1 MTTRSERTQ
10 KTAASVETP
19 QRRLTLGLFLDNLT
33 GKYQNTLLQGLDD
46 LARECDFNL
55 LCFVGGG
62 VWPSGQPA
70 NPNNV
75 LYELL
80 DKESLDGLVIP
91 AGSVGT
97 AVDPHDMQIFCER
110 FRPLPQASIAMALEG
125 IPSVLLDNYSAMRAS
140 VQHLVA
146 GHGYRRLA
154 FFHKQ
159 EGHPE
164 NDARYQA
171 YVDVLTEHG
180 IPVDPQLIVPG
191 AYYNTPEAGV
201 RLLFDER
208 QLRPRLDVEA
218 LVVIDDGTALMV
230 LNALQARGIRVP
242 DDVALVGFDDIEDSR
257 YVTPPLTTVRQP
269 LQMQAR
275 RAAELVLAQLR
286 GEAVDPQVLLPAELV
301 VRRSCG
307 CLEATILQARVEASG
322 YTPADA
328 VLPFEAALLTRR
340 EAILTDIARDVSG
353 RGDGDP
359 IYQQIVR
366 QAGWLIDA
374 FVTALK
380 AGEAGS
386 PSEIFLWVLDE
397 ILRQAMQEQRD
408 VMAWQ
413 DGISTLRRYA
423 LSCAGVGTL
432 CLQIE
437 NLLQQARVMV
447 GAAAQQAQA
456 FQRLQAGRRD
466 QTLREIGQNLITA
479 THIEALLDV
488 LSYELPRLEIPAA
501 YISLYVNRQAPEA
514 GSRLLF
520 AYDRLREFEDR
531 SGQRFSSYRLA
542 PESLFPPDR
551 RYSMIVFPLNVP
563 GMQLGRVVFELGP
576 LDGTIYTSLVGQIS
590 NALQGVFLTQQI
602 ANRAVQLQ
610 TAAEV
615 ARVASG
621 VLDPDAL
628 IQQVVTLVRERFNLY
643 YVGLFLVEPDPEN
656 PEVKWAVLR
665 AGTGE
670 AGAQMVAQGHRLL
683 VGGTSMIGWCIANRQ
698 ARIALDV
705 DREVVRQP
713 HPLLPD
719 TRSELALPLISRGEI
734 IGALTIQSAEEAA
747 FSQEDIT
754 VLQAMADQLANAI
767 QNARLY
773 EALELEQYLM
783 RTMMDNIPD
792 HIYFK
797 DRDSRFIRVSRSQSN
812 RFGLRDPAEAIGKTD
827 FDFFTEDHARPAFED
842 EQRIIRTGEPIIEL
856 EERETWADRPDTWVS
871 TTKMPMRDRDGNI
884 IGTFG
889 ISRDITARK
898 MVELQLAA
906 ERNLLRTLIDSL
918 PDFVYIKDRQSRFL
932 INNIAHLRVMG
943 AQTQEEV
950 VGKTDFDVFP
960 YEMAIL
966 YYTDEQR
973 LMETGE
979 PLIEHEEPSVNQS
992 TGKEIWV
999 STTKIPLRDAEG
1011 QVIGLVGI
1019 TRDITE
1025 RRRTENLLRRRNLQL
1040 QTVAEVART
1049 AGGVLD
1055 LETLMQQTVE
1065 LLRAQLDLYYVGLF
1079 LVDVAT
1085 PPAEFAGGG
1094 RRRWA
1099 VLRAGTG
1106 EAGAQMLAR
1115 GHRLEVGGTSMIG
1128 QCVATGKARIA
1139 LDVGTEAVRF
1149 DNPLLPNT
1157 RSELALPLISR
1168 GEIIGALTIQST
1180 EPAAFSEEDIAVL
1193 QALADQLANA
1203 IANIRLFEQSQRALH
1218 DLEMI
1223 QRRYLHE
1230 AWSAYRE
1237 VAPVADYEVARP
1249 GVPSLP
1255 SDAILPEV
1263 RAVAAEQRPVALT
1276 RADMQGKAYA
1286 ALVAPIT
1293 QRNEIIG
1300 ALGIHDEDG
1309 GREWTE
1315 DEIALVET
1323 IAERMGIVAETL
1335 RLLEETQRTAGRER
1349 LTRQITDQI
1358 RSALSVDEAIQRA
1371 LKQLGDALNAEML
1384 ARLKTDEFS
1393 V

>member
-1 MTTRSERTQ
+1 
-10 KTAASVETP
+10 
-19 QRRLTLGLFLDNLT
+19 LTLGLFLDNLT
-33 GKYQNTLLQGLDD
+33 GKYQNMLLQGMDD
-46 LARECDFNL
+46 LARERDFNL

-62 VWPSGQPA
+62 VWPTGQPA

-80 DKESLDGLVIP
+80 DKESLDGLVIA

-97 AVDPHDMQIFCER
+97 AVGLDDMQAFCER
-110 FRPLPQASIAMALEG
+110 FCPLPQASIAMSLEKV
-125 IPSVLLDNYSAMRAS
+125 PSVLLDNYTAMRAV
-140 VQHLVA
+140 VQHLVEE
-146 GHGYRRLA
+146 HGYRRLA

-164 NDARYQA
+164 NDARYRA
-171 YVDVLTEHG
+171 YVDVLAEHD
-180 IPVDPQLIVPG
+180 IAVDPNLIIPG

-208 QLRPRLDVEA
+208 RLRPRIDVEA
-218 LVVIDDGTALMV
+218 LVAIDDGTALAV
-230 LNALQARGIRVP
+230 LTALQARGIRVP

-269 LQMQAR
+269 LQMQVR
-275 RAAELVLAQLR
+275 RAAELVLAQLQ
-286 GEAVDPQVLLPAELV
+286 GETVEPQVLLPAELV
-301 VRRSCG
+301 IRRSCG
-307 CLEATILQARVEASG
+307 CLEATVRHAQVEASES
-322 YTPADA
+322 TPVDPA
-328 VLPFEAALLTRR
+328 VPFEAALLARR
-340 EAILTDIARDVSG
+340 EAMLADVARAVSG
-353 RGDGDP
+353 RDDADP
-359 IYQQIVR
+359 MYQQIVR
-366 QAGWLIDA
+366 QGEWFVDA
-374 FVTALK
+374 FITAIK
-380 AGEAGS
+380 AAEAGS
-386 PSEIFLWVLDE
+386 PSEIFLWILDE
-397 ILRQAMQEQRD
+397 ILRQTMIEQGD
-408 VMAWQ
+408 VAAWQ
-413 DGISTLRRYA
+413 DGLSTLRRHILPCVTTDA
-423 LSCAGVGTL
+423 LR
-432 CLQIE
+432 LQVE

-447 GAAAQQAQA
+447 GGAAQQAQA
-456 FQRLQAGRRD
+456 AQRLEASRRD

-479 THIEALLDV
+479 TRTEALLDV
-488 LSYELPRLEIPAA
+488 LSYELPRLEIPAV
-501 YISLYVNRQAPEA
+501 YISLYVNRQSPEA

-542 PESLFPPDR
+542 PENLFPPDR
-551 RYSMIVFPLNVP
+551 RYSMVIFPFSVP
-563 GMQLGRVVFELGP
+563 EMQLGRAVFELGP
-576 LDGTIYTSLVGQIS
+576 LDGTIYVALSGQIS
-590 NALQGVFLTQQI
+590 SALQGVFLTQQI

-615 ARVASG
+615 ACATSG

-628 IQQVVTLVRERFNLY
+628 IKQVVTLVRERFNLY
-643 YVGLFLVEPDPEN
+643 YVGLFLVEPDAEN
-656 PEVKWAVLR
+656 PDRQWAVLR
-665 AGTGE
+665 AGTGD

-719 TRSELALPLISRGEI
+719 TCSELALPLISRGEV

-773 EALELEQYLM
+773 EALEQEQYLM
-783 RTMMDNIPD
+783 RTLMDNIPD

-797 DRDSRFIRVSRSQSN
+797 DRESRFIRVSRSQSN

-842 EQRIIRTGEPIIEL
+842 EQRIIRTGEPLLEI

-871 TTKMPMRDRDGNI
+871 TTKMPMRDREGNI

-898 MVELQLAA
+898 TMELQLAA

-943 AQTQEEV
+943 AKTQEEV
-950 VGKTDFDVFP
+950 VGKTDLDVFP
-960 YEMAIL
+960 YDLAIR

-979 PLIEHEEPSVNQS
+979 PLIEHEEPLVDQS
-992 TGKEIWV
+992 TGEELWV
-999 STTKIPLRDAEG
+999 SATKIPLRDAEG
-1011 QVIGLVGI
+1011 QIIGFVGV

-1040 QTVAEVART
+1040 QTVAEIART

-1065 LLRAQLDLYYVGLF
+1065 LLRTQLDLYYVGLF
-1079 LVDVAT
+1079 LVDVTA

-1106 EAGAQMLAR
+1106 EAGAQMVAR

-1139 LDVGTEAVRF
+1139 LDVGAEAVRF
-1149 DNPLLPNT
+1149 DNPLLPDT

-1168 GEIIGALTIQST
+1168 GEVIGALTIQSR
-1180 EPAAFSEEDIAVL
+1180 EPAAFSEEDITVL

-1203 IANIRLFEQSQRALH
+1203 IANVRLFEQTQNALR
-1218 DLEMI
+1218 DLETI
-1223 QRRYLHE
+1223 QRRYLRE

-1237 VAPVADYEVARP
+1237 VAPLADYEVARP
-1249 GVPSLP
+1249 GVPPLP
-1255 SDAILPEV
+1255 PTAVLPEV
-1263 RAVAAEQRPVALT
+1263 RAVAAEQRAVAIT
-1276 RADMQGKAYA
+1276 RADEQGKAYA

-1293 QRNEIIG
+1293 QRDEIIG

-1335 RLLEETQRTAGRER
+1335 RLLEETQRTASRER

-1358 RSALSVDEAIQRA
+1358 RSALTVDEAVQRA
-1371 LKQLGDALNAEML
+1371 LKHLGDVLNAEML